1 MKTKQYQIK
10 PVAIKTKTQIQ
21 HRQAKLVHYKDSGK
35 PAIKIMFPYNKDD
48 VNHIKTLSGRRLH
61 NNGPRD
67 KFWTCPLSIESIKS
81 LQAWAF
87 ELDEGLQ
94 EFLSKSKIHADNVE
108 AIDVPRLKMDLYPFQ
123 KKGVGFIEAKN
134 GRALIADEMGLGK
147 TAQALAWLQLH
158 PEKRP
163 AIVIVPASLKL
174 NWARE
179 CQMWLVGPNVQRL
192 SGTKP
197 NEPIIGDI
205 IIINYDILP
214 AWLGK
219 LQAIKAQVLIIDECF
234 PAGTKIATPE
244 GDKNIETIRE
254 GDQVHNAIGVG
265 TVLKAGKRKAKELI
279 NLRLSNNKQIT
290 VTPNHPFF
298 TDVGWLPARN
308 CKDRFLST
316 PSDVFSIMS
325 KENEVPGTVR
335 VEEVEILELSS
346 GKQFT
351 ESTVYN
357 LKVSGHPSYYA
368 EGFLVHNCHYIKN
381 NKAKRTKA
389 VKTLGKNIPHVIALS
404 GTPIVNRPVEAY
416 NALKLIDDTVIPN
429 FWEYAQRYCGAR
441 HTGFGWDFTGATRTE
456 ELHEKLT
463 STCLSYETII
473 YLQTGPKQIGEVVEN
488 EIKEDV
494 LSFNFKNG
502 QIQWQPILSFSARP
516 IPNQTI
522 RIVHEFGELHC
533 TADHRIWTKEKGYIR
548 AKEITTDLSLLVL
561 PTKEN
566 SEPPLN
572 KNKCQILLNSMRCKT
587 PNRIKRCR
595 KENEIHQMGIKKNKI
610 SPQILQKL
618 RHRTSYKKHNYT
630 RLETSNILQ
639 HLLCRKMERK
649 TPYQSYPC
657 KMEKSRRT
665 TIREKSNSLRK
676 RIEKFKRSWKTKT
689 WAVSKQGNK
698 NKTKHSTKRE
708 MGKNWD
714 SKKNASE
721 LENIKTRTKTTPETK
736 LARRIFG
743 ISNTLNTNNRP
754 LQKRRNIRALCR
766 FSIPKNKISY
776 RNRRGNTQH
785 KTTKSKGQMERK
797 ETIESR
803 VVSLEVLESRD
814 RPKYRKDSK
823 RDFVYDIQV
832 GKNNNFFANNCL
844 VHNCML
850 RRLKKDVLKDLP
862 DKTYSIVPIE
872 INNRREYHKAESDF
886 IDWIRQ
892 NKGEEA
898 AKKASNAEALAKI
911 EALKQLA
918 VKGKMSNALEWIRD
932 FLEVD
937 GKLIVFATHKMTID
951 ILMDEFKDVAVKIDG
966 STSQQARQDAVDKF
980 QTDDSCRLFIG
991 NIKAA
996 GVGISLT
1003 TASNVAFLELPW
1015 TPGELEQATDRCH
1028 RIGQKNAVNV
1038 YYLLAQETIEETIAY
1053 ILDKKRKVLDKVLD
1067 GKETEENTTFN
1078 ELLKTYTS

>member
-179 CQMWLVGPNVQRL
+179 SRMWLVDPNVQRL

-219 LQAIKAQVLIIDECF
+219 LQAIKAQVLIIDEC
-234 PAGTKIATPE
+234 
-244 GDKNIETIRE
+244 
-254 GDQVHNAIGVG
+254 
-265 TVLKAGKRKAKELI
+265 
-279 NLRLSNNKQIT
+279 
-290 VTPNHPFF
+290 
-298 TDVGWLPARN
+298 
-308 CKDRFLST
+308 
-316 PSDVFSIMS
+316 
-325 KENEVPGTVR
+325 
-335 VEEVEILELSS
+335 
-346 GKQFT
+346 
-351 ESTVYN
+351 
-357 LKVSGHPSYYA
+357 
-368 EGFLVHNCHYIKN
+368 HYIKN

-389 VKTLGKNIPHVIALS
+389 VKALGKKIPHIIALS

-429 FWEYAQRYCGAR
+429 FWEYARRYCAAR
-441 HTGFGWDFTGATRTE
+441 HTGFGWDCSGASRTE

-463 STCLSYETII
+463 NTVMIRRR
-473 YLQTGPKQIGEVVEN
+473 
-488 EIKEDV
+488 KEDV
-494 LSFNFKNG
+494 L
-502 QIQWQPILSFSARP
+502 
-516 IPNQTI
+516 T
-522 RIVHEFGELHC
+522 
-533 TADHRIWTKEKGYIR
+533 
-548 AKEITTDLSLLVL
+548 
-561 PTKEN
+561 
-566 SEPPLN
+566 
-572 KNKCQILLNSMRCKT
+572 
-587 PNRIKRCR
+587 
-595 KENEIHQMGIKKNKI
+595 
-610 SPQILQKL
+610 
-618 RHRTSYKKHNYT
+618 
-630 RLETSNILQ
+630 
-639 HLLCRKMERK
+639 
-649 TPYQSYPC
+649 
-657 KMEKSRRT
+657 
-665 TIREKSNSLRK
+665 
-676 RIEKFKRSWKTKT
+676 
-689 WAVSKQGNK
+689 
-698 NKTKHSTKRE
+698 
-708 MGKNWD
+708 
-714 SKKNASE
+714 
-721 LENIKTRTKTTPETK
+721 
-736 LARRIFG
+736 
-743 ISNTLNTNNRP
+743 
-754 LQKRRNIRALCR
+754 
-766 FSIPKNKISY
+766 
-776 RNRRGNTQH
+776 
-785 KTTKSKGQMERK
+785 
-797 ETIESR
+797 
-803 VVSLEVLESRD
+803 
-814 RPKYRKDSK
+814 
-823 RDFVYDIQV
+823 
-832 GKNNNFFANNCL
+832 
-844 VHNCML
+844 
-850 RRLKKDVLKDLP
+850 DLP

-996 GVGISLT
+996 GVGITLT
-1003 TASNVAFLELPW
+1003 AASNVAFLELPW

-1067 GKETEENTTFN
+1067 GKEPEESTTFN